1 MSIGT
6 EGFYQMKSS
15 GHRRENEKEF
25 NTRMKNEKNSCISDF
40 DQIIESKMKND

>member
-15 GHRRENEKEF
+15 GNRRENEKEF
-25 NTRMKNEKNSCISDF
+25 NIRMKNEKNSCISDF
-40 DQIIESKMKND
+40 D